1 MGLSVAGGTLMDG
14 QQTVERGFAC
24 AEVHLAFT
32 INAPRGKVWEAL
44 TRDISLWWPTD
55 FCADPTRT
63 KRFRMEL
70 KLGGRLWEDWGE
82 GNGWVW
88 WTIYKLDTPN
98 HMFAGIGYQA
108 TSAAMTA
115 IEFRL
120 EGEGEQTTL
129 CVFERLCG
137 ALESED
143 IVAGQTAGW
152 TTLFASFRRYVEEL
166 I

>member
-1 MGLSVAGGTLMDG
+1 MDG
-14 QQTVERGFAC
+14 QQKVERGFASVD
-24 AEVHLAFT
+24 VHLAFVF
-32 INAPRGKVWEAL
+32 NAQRGKVWEAL
-44 TRDISLWWPTD
+44 TRDISNWWPVN
-55 FCADPTRT
+55 FCADPERT

-88 WTIYKLDTPN
+88 WTIYKLDTAN
-98 HMFAGIGYQA
+98 HMFAGVGYQA

-115 IEFRL
+115 VEFRL
-120 EGEGEQTTL
+120 EGEGEGEKTTL
-129 CVFERLCG
+129 RLSERLCG
-137 ALESED
+137 ALEGED

-152 TTLFASFRRYVEEL
+152 TTLFESFKRYVEEL